1 MTAQLRTRKPTG
13 LVPYPLIVL
22 AGQEKSGK
30 SYAAYSLSKSER
42 VGRTFVF
49 DLGEAGA
56 DEYADL
62 GPYEIVEH
70 NGTFA
75 DIMEQL
81 EAAAAVPMVEGK
93 PNVIIL
99 DSGTNLWEMC
109 KDGVIKIAEQRAA
122 GKTGKTPD
130 VTVDLWN
137 RAKAQ
142 WRRPID
148 LLMRYEG
155 IAVVTARAGD
165 VTEMDSGK
173 PTKDTTWKVQA
184 EKNLPYDAN
193 VIIKT
198 TEPGKAEISGARS
211 MYLTMPPGKNLP
223 VPHFTLEKVV
233 FDMLRAGGGVRD
245 LRTLSSDE
253 VDKKAAKW
261 ALVEAFMA
269 SGIDK
274 TPAMDAAHRLW
285 GNRTGA
291 SIPRT
296 ELDQLLASIPTGGD
310 RESPF
315 ADDAMPDSQQTSLL
329 AVDHGGERVPERP
342 SSGPTPQVQDSAP
355 AGQGTLA

>member
-1 MTAQLRTRKPTG
+1 MAAQLRTRKPTG
-13 LVPYPLIVL
+13 QVPYPLIVL
-22 AGQEKSGK
+22 AGHEKSGK
-30 SYAAYSLSKSER
+30 SYAAFALSKSEK

-81 EAAAAVPMVEGK
+81 EAAAAIPMIDGK

-99 DSGTNLWEMC
+99 DSGTNLWELC

-122 GKTGKTPD
+122 RIAGKTPD

-155 IAVVTARAGD
+155 IAVVVARAGD
-165 VTEMDSGK
+165 VTEMESGK
-173 PTKDTTWKVQA
+173 PTKDSTWKVQA
-184 EKNLPYDAN
+184 EKNLPFDAN
-193 VIIKT
+193 VVIKT
-198 TEPGKAEISGARS
+198 TEPGKAEMMGARS
-211 MYLTMPPGKNLP
+211 LHVNMPAGRSLPLPG
-223 VPHFTLEKVV
+223 FTLEKVI
-233 FDMLRAGGGVRD
+233 FDMLKAGGGVRD
-245 LRTLSSDE
+245 LKTLSSDE
-253 VDKKAAKW
+253 VERGAAKW

-269 SGIDK
+269 NGVDRE
-274 TPAMDAAHRLW
+274 PAMDAAHKLW
-285 GNRTGA
+285 GARTGA

-296 ELDQLLASIPTGGD
+296 ELDQLIASIPTGGD
-310 RESPF
+310 SESPF
-315 ADDAMPDSQQTSLL
+315 AE
-329 AVDHGGERVPERP
+329 DHA
-342 SSGPTPQVQDSAP
+342 SFPQLTLQDEQDGA
-355 AGQGTLA
+355 A